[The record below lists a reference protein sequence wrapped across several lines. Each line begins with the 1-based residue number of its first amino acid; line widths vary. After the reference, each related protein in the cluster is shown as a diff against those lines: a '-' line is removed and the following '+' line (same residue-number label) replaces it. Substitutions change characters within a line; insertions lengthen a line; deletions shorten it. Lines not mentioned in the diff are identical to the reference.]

1 MIITSQLSKETI
13 YTFLD
18 AGNSILRASYEDSGL
33 SKERIVDMAAMIIE
47 DDIRSVNYDVSK
59 YPSFSDLEN
68 RDLIP
73 QSLHRLLDRIVK
85 TKSLVSE
92 RQRIGLAHSIISA
105 ARPRSFI
112 SPILLTI
119 AVYINA
125 MHESRELIDILSALG
140 FCDDYREVQRLY
152 DATIPNE
159 QQAYDLSGD
168 LVNFVFDNADINIRT
183 LTGLGTW
190 HAMGG
195 IACVTP
201 VGAEHTETEIPRST
215 RIRSAAQIGE
225 FAQIP
230 IRKYRKSQ
238 VAGLKKCVFGSLDTP
253 QPDILQLAISLDN
266 LWLASFS
273 VCMPVGAVCPPWSGF
288 MQMAVTGENHNK
300 SRINI
305 LPFINMDLNQPDYSA
320 LSYAPGLCEK
330 QKLGIA
336 PVTFDQPLYIKAV
349 DIVQSSPD
357 LDKVVVRLGGFH
369 LIMSYMGAIGAI
381 MGGSGLAELWET
393 VYAPNTVLHMAKGHV
408 YARAHLL
415 TAAALVTHVLDTP
428 GCLTDINLN
437 RLRIL
442 HDMLLNSLVLCWMR
456 SQWFESRKSLMI

>member
-1 MIITSQLSKETI
+1 MQEYSGQHQKTPVHRRTSIHQAETKELLESVAKKTYERNDHWGECVKIRIQCIGDLIAAEAVYHHECQVRFHACKSAPEHGYSKGRPKGCVDSEKGGAFSKLCEHIDTCDEYQFSLRQLEDLLASFQSSKEAGYSSKHFKNKLCEQYGKDMIITSQLGKETI

-33 SKERIVDMAAMIIE
+33 SKESIVDMAAMIIE
-47 DDIRSVNYDVSK
+47 DDIRSANYDV
-59 YPSFSDLEN
+59 SFSDLEN

-73 QSLHRLLDRIVK
+73 QSLQRLLDRIVK

-92 RQRIGLAHSIISA
+92 RRRIGLAHSIISA

-112 SPILLTI
+112 SPILLAI
-119 AVYINA
+119 AVYVNA
-125 MHESRELIDILSALG
+125 RHESRELIDILSALG

-152 DATIPNE
+152 DAMLPNE
-159 QQAYDLSGD
+159 QQVYDLSGD
-168 LVNFVFDNADINIRT
+168 LVNFVFDNADVNIRT

-253 QPDILQLAISLDN
+253 QPDVLQLAISLDN

-273 VCMPVGAVCPPWSGF
+273 LCMPVGAVCPSWSGF
-288 MQMAVTGENHNK
+288 MH
-300 SRINI
+300 
-305 LPFINMDLNQPDYSA
+305 
-320 LSYAPGLCEK
+320 SYRRES
-330 QKLGIA
+330 Q
-336 PVTFDQPLYIKAV
+336 QE
-349 DIVQSSPD
+349 
-357 LDKVVVRLGGFH
+357 
-369 LIMSYMGAIGAI
+369 SY
-381 MGGSGLAELWET
+381 
-393 VYAPNTVLHMAKGHV
+393 
-408 YARAHLL
+408 
-415 TAAALVTHVLDTP
+415 
-428 GCLTDINLN
+428 
-437 RLRIL
+437 
-442 HDMLLNSLVLCWMR
+442 
-456 SQWFESRKSLMI
+456 